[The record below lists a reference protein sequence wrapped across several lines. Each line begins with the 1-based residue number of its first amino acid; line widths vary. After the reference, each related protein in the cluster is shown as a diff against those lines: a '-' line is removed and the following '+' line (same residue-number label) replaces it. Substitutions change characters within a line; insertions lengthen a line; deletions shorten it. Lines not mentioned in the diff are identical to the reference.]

1 MNQRVKLQVNSE
13 LPDVPRLSGIMLNE
27 ALIDAASLQA
37 LVEQISNT
45 LKHIPL
51 SSPEDLNRL
60 KNELENMEVVRI
72 LLMKIDSRVGDVAS
86 IIGGLHE
93 ALTKPREEKEEQKAE
108 QDDNIAAG

>member
-60 KNELENMEVVRI
+60 DRKSTRLN
-72 LLMKIDSRVGDVAS
+72 SS
-86 IIGGLHE
+86 H
-93 ALTKPREEKEEQKAE
+93 
-108 QDDNIAAG
+108 